1 LWYAHQ
7 QRQLFRDGE
16 SSSIINKITLNIRP
30 FHTDRDYIV
39 VLFKRQCRFLKKD
52 FAMRQRLLTTV
63 KAATRDRCAYAQG
76 DAKCWSPPATGA
88 VPCERRSLLLVHL
101 RTTGAG
107 AAGSSAPRS
116 TRSQPSPAGRLPQDT
131 RALFQ

>member
-1 LWYAHQ
+1 M
-7 QRQLFRDGE
+7 
-16 SSSIINKITLNIRP
+16 P
-30 FHTDRDYIV
+30 F
-39 VLFKRQCRFLKKD
+39 FLKKD

-107 AAGSSAPRS
+107 AAGSSPPPGQLAAFPGR
-116 TRSQPSPAGRLPQDT
+116 PSPT
-131 RALFQ
+131 RHACALSVS